1 MTREVVPHANDKMNQ
16 LQQMVNNYSTAYAEL
31 EKQTQANEQEIANLK
46 GTIEQVAVAKIVSWD
61 KNSVMK

>member
-1 MTREVVPHANDKMNQ
+1 MNQ